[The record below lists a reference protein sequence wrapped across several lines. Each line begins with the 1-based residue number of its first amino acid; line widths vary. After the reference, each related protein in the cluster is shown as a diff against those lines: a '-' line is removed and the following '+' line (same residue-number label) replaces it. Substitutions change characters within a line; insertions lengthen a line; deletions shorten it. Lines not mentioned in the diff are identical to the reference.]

1 MTYRLVMFLASA
13 ASGHMLH
20 VGNFTSM
27 QDCMDAAHT
36 TQFAAPVLNSP
47 PQFVCIQAN
56 DSKRQ
61 PPPG

>member
-1 MTYRLVMFLASA
+1 MTYWLVMFVAGASA
-13 ASGHMLH
+13 HMLH
-20 VGNFTSM
+20 VGNYTTM

-36 TQFAAPVLNSP
+36 AQFAAPIANNSP
-47 PQFVCIQAN
+47 QFICIRAN